1 MIEAAVMEVAVA
13 VGTEIAGELGARC
26 AVEAALEVGKA
37 AGALSAGK
45 TSGLFLFAFM
55 QSFRLKKSTFTFVTF
70 WIDH

>member
-26 AVEAALEVGKA
+26 AVEAALEFGMA

-45 TSGLFLFAFM
+45 TSRVFFFTFM
-55 QSFRLKKSTFTFVTF
+55 ESFRL
-70 WIDH
+70 